1 MSAPKP
7 LTRADL
13 PVSDVDDIT
22 ALRLAAIVE
31 SSDDAI
37 VSKNLDG
44 IIQTWNRGAERMFGY
59 TAAEAVGRSIRMI
72 IPADRQTEEDEV
84 LRRLRAGDTI
94 DHYETIRLRKDGA
107 LINVSLTASPLRGA
121 HGRIVGASKIARD
134 ITEQKRLVRELEEAS
149 RLKDEFLATLSH
161 ELSTPLNAVLGYIQM
176 LRTPGLDPEA
186 RERAE
191 AVIERNGR
199 LLTKLVAD
207 IFDMSTIAAGKVQLN
222 PRECD
227 LVAVLDAS
235 IDVIRPAAAGKSVQ
249 LVRQVSESQ
258 VPIVADPDRLQQVFW
273 NLLAN
278 AVKFTPRGGRITVAL
293 TVNHD
298 DVMVAIEDTGAGID
312 RASLPYIFQ
321 RFHQGRSAAAAE
333 QRGLGLGLSLVRHFV
348 ELHGGTVQAES
359 EGPWRGSTFRVR
371 LPFTPKK
378 ADVLEYR
385 GPSIA

>member
-1 MSAPKP
+1 MSAPKQ

-13 PVSDVDDIT
+13 PAAHVDDIT

-44 IIQTWNRGAERMFGY
+44 IIQTWNRAAERMFGY
-59 TAAEAVGRSIRMI
+59 TSAEAVGRSIRML
-72 IPADRQTEEDEV
+72 IPADRQNEEDEV
-84 LRRLRAGDTI
+84 LRKLNAGETI
-94 DHYETIRLRKDGA
+94 DHYETIRMRKDGT
-107 LINVSLTASPLRGA
+107 LINVALTVSPLRGA
-121 HGRIVGASKIARD
+121 DGRIVGASKIARD

-161 ELSTPLNAVLGYIQM
+161 ELRTPLNAVLGYLQM
-176 LRTPGLDPEA
+176 LRTPGIDPEA

-191 AVIERNGR
+191 SVIERNGR
-199 LLTKLVAD
+199 LLTKLVSD

-227 LVAVLDAS
+227 LVTVLDAS
-235 IDVIRPAAAGKSVQ
+235 LDVVRPAAAAKGVT
-249 LVRQVSESQ
+249 LTRHLADTQ

-278 AVKFTPRGGRITVAL
+278 AVKFTPRGGRVTAALLTRPGEVEITV
-293 TVNHD
+293 
-298 DVMVAIEDTGAGID
+298 EDTGAGID

-321 RFHQGRSAAAAE
+321 RFRQGHSARAVE

-348 ELHGGTVQAES
+348 ELHGGTVHAES
-359 EGPWRGSTFRVR
+359 EGPWRGSLFRVT
-371 LPFTPKK
+371 LPVAPKK
-378 ADVLEYR
+378 ADVLEYP
-385 GPSIA
+385 GPSAT